1 MTAGRPAA
9 RPNSKLV
16 RAIKRAGI
24 NQSTLAEKLRVTR
37 QAVSYW
43 CQTGVPAERAHRVA
57 AALGCTVRE
66 LRPDVYRDIDD
77 RR

>member
-9 RPNSKLV
+9 KANSKLV
-16 RAIKRAGI
+16 RALKRAGI
-24 NQSTLAEKLRVTR
+24 NQSVLAEKLRVTR

-43 CQTGVPAERAHRVA
+43 CRTGVPAERTHLVARV
-57 AALGCTVRE
+57 LGCTVRE